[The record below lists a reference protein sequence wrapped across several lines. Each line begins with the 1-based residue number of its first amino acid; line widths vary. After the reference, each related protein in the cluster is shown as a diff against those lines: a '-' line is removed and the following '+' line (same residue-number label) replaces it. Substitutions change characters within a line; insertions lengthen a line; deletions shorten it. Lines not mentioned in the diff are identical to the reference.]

1 MKNTPLTIV
10 AKIFA
15 KEGKRAVV
23 KSELIK
29 LIAATKAEKGCIT
42 YDLHQDNEDLNVFLF
57 FENWESRALWQEH
70 MKNSHIAAF
79 QKATEGIVKSV
90 VLNEMTQIEN

>member
-15 KEGKRAVV
+15 KAEKRELV
-23 KSELIK
+23 KSELLK
-29 LIAATKAEKGCIT
+29 LIAATKLEKGCID
-42 YDLHQDNEDLNVFLF
+42 YDLHQDNEDPNVFLF

-79 QKATEGIVKSV
+79 QKATEGAVASV
-90 VLNEMTQIEN
+90 TLNEMTKIVD

>member
-15 KEGKRAVV
+15 KEEKRALV
-23 KSELIK
+23 KSELLK
-29 LIAATKAEKGCIT
+29 LIAATKVEKGCID
-42 YDLHQDNEDLNVFLF
+42 YDLHQDNEDPNVFLF

-70 MKNSHIAAF
+70 MKNNHIAAF
-79 QKATEGIVKSV
+79 QQATEGAVASV
-90 VLNEMTQIEN
+90 TLNEMTKIG